1 MTSMMD
7 RTAATQPTAAAY
19 DVTVIGGGA
28 SGLAAA
34 LSAASHGA
42 SVLLVERDVEPGLP
56 ILVTG
61 NGRCNISNARLDAR
75 RYRHPDIFEAV
86 AGAHPEAD
94 IERFFSSLGLVMA
107 QEGGG
112 RLYPVTRRADSV
124 RDVLLSG
131 LSRAGVHTRCCC
143 ELVSP
148 QYDESQRAWTL
159 TLCEPAHPLAAKAS
173 SDHKTR
179 IRALR
184 RAHAAATMRESRI
197 TSRSVIIA
205 TGGGSSHIASLFNI
219 SHTQEAPALC
229 PLACISPLDGLALNE
244 LDGLRVHASLAL
256 MRKGACI
263 AFESGEVLFR
273 PYGISGIAAF
283 NLSRVAHQGDRI
295 ELDLFPHLSAQD
307 LQRLLRD
314 RAGAIGPYTGS
325 ASWFDGLLARPLSCA
340 LVPLINREHDTLIGT
355 SRLLHALPLSVQG
368 PAEPKQAQVTSGG
381 IPFTSC
387 EIPSLRI
394 TDGQHPRLFACGEAL
409 DMDAD
414 CGGYNLAWAWLSG
427 MRAGTG
433 AAR

>member
-1 MTSMMD
+1 M
-7 RTAATQPTAAAY
+7 AAAY

-42 SVLLVERDVEPGLP
+42 SVLLVERDVELGLP

-61 NGRCNISNARLDAR
+61 NGRCNISNARLDSH
-75 RYRHPDIFEAV
+75 RYRHPDIFEV
-86 AGAHPEAD
+86 IAGSNPEGD
-94 IERFFSSLGLVMA
+94 IESFFSDLGLVMT
-107 QEGGG
+107 QEGDG

-131 LSRAGVHTRCCC
+131 LSRAGVDTRCCC
-143 ELVSP
+143 ELASP
-148 QYDESQRAWTL
+148 QYDENQQIWTL
-159 TLCEPAHPLAAKAS
+159 TLREPTHPLAIKPTG
-173 SDHKTR
+173 DHKAR

-184 RAHAAATMRESRI
+184 RVRAAASIREIRT

-205 TGGGSSHIASLFNI
+205 TGGGSSRVASLFNI
-219 SHTQEAPALC
+219 PHTQEAPALC
-229 PLACISPLDGLALNE
+229 PLACTSPLDGLALKE

-256 MRKGACI
+256 IRKSACI
-263 AFESGEVLFR
+263 SFESGEVLFR

-283 NLSRVAHQGDRI
+283 NLSRIARQGDRI
-295 ELDLFPHLSAQD
+295 ELDLFPHLSTQD
-307 LQRLLRD
+307 LQHLLRD
-314 RAGAIGPYTGS
+314 RADAIGPYTGS
-325 ASWFDGLLARPLSCA
+325 ASWFDGLLARPLSRA
-340 LVPLINREHDTLIGT
+340 LTPQINREHDALIGA

-368 PAEPKQAQVTSGG
+368 TAEPKQAQVTTGG

-394 TDGQHPRLFACGEAL
+394 TVGQHSQLFACGEAL

-427 MRAGTG
+427 MRAGTS